1 MHALISYPASANCRR
16 LRSEPSQVEASAPPP
31 SLVELKDFGSRL
43 KEACEAE
50 EQRAEAALRAAR
62 AQAAAEGLGTKAG
75 RLRALVSASR
85 EGPLPAMPEPP
96 TPSGRRAGS
105 GGGAAAPLDAP
116 VSILAAA
123 SLHPPPS
130 PLLPRPG
137 SSHKLLLGGSGK
149 GLVAA
154 LPAAP
159 AAAGV
164 GSILA
169 AVGSAAAQPPLSARR
184 RPAASIT
191 ASLEVEIEATRG
203 GVAAILARH
212 NCAPAQEAAS
222 GRQPPRGDAEPARP
236 ATPSGRA
243 GG

>member
-1 MHALISYPASANCRR
+1 M
-16 LRSEPSQVEASAPPP
+16 EASAPPP
-31 SLVELKDFGSRL
+31 SLVELKDFGCRL
-43 KEACEAE
+43 KQACEAE

-62 AQAAAEGLGTKAG
+62 AQAATEGLGTKAG

-85 EGPLPAMPEPP
+85 EGPPASMPEPP

-105 GGGAAAPLDAP
+105 GGGGAPPPDAP

-123 SLHPPPS
+123 SLHRPPS

-137 SSHKLLLGGSGK
+137 SALLGGSGR
-149 GLVAA
+149 GPVAA

-159 AAAGV
+159 AAGAAA
-164 GSILA
+164 SILA
-169 AVGSAAAQPPLSARR
+169 AVGGGAVLQPALAARR

-191 ASLEVEIEATRG
+191 AALEAEVEAARG

-212 NCAPAQEAAS
+212 
-222 GRQPPRGDAEPARP
+222 GLPPSRGGAEPARP
-236 ATPSGRA
+236 ATPVGRP